1 MDKNGKEYKDLSAM
15 KDTIEALKARNSQL
29 EEYLNDIIVNNSK
42 MIEDNRFMALE
53 MMNAK

>member
-15 KDTIEALKARNSQL
+15 KDTIEALKARNTQL